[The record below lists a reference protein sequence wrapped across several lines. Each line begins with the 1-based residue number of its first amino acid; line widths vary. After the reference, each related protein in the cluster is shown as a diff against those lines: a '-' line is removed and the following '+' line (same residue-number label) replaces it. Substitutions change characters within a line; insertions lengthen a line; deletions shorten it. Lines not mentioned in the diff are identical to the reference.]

1 MITAMSNET
10 SSQIHNSPP
19 LLIRVYGNHRE
30 MGRQIGSQTAVQVK
44 HSLDNARSL
53 LASTYDS
60 LQLTWDGAE
69 IQARKYLPFA
79 QERYPKI
86 VEELQGIAEGA
97 DVSFDDLIVL
107 NAMEAVTT
115 DALHLTKCTS
125 IGVNEQRTANGH
137 ILIGHNED
145 WVPEDEA
152 DVFIIH
158 ATPEDEPPFL
168 AMTYG
173 GLLPNIGFNAAGIA
187 QCCDSVY
194 PSDSRI
200 GIPRVIL
207 SRAVLAAK
215 TPAEAIRHML
225 APLRAA
231 GYNHLLAHESGEM
244 YNVEVSSRHF
254 ALLYAENG
262 AIVHTNHFLDPAMKQ
277 VEDEPDELISTRVRY
292 FRARRLLEQTNQH
305 TAQSLQTVLRDHV
318 NFPDSICNHAV
329 DDIDPMN
336 REKTITSMVMDLTA
350 RQMHVAWGNPCEN
363 KYHTYQMDV

>member
-152 DVFIIH
+152 DVLSFM
-158 ATPEDEPPFL
+158 P
-168 AMTYG
+168 
-173 GLLPNIGFNAAGIA
+173 LL
-187 QCCDSVY
+187 
-194 PSDSRI
+194 
-200 GIPRVIL
+200 
-207 SRAVLAAK
+207 K
-215 TPAEAIRHML
+215 M
-225 APLRAA
+225 
-231 GYNHLLAHESGEM
+231 NHRFS
-244 YNVEVSSRHF
+244 
-254 ALLYAENG
+254 
-262 AIVHTNHFLDPAMKQ
+262 P
-277 VEDEPDELISTRVRY
+277 
-292 FRARRLLEQTNQH
+292 
-305 TAQSLQTVLRDHV
+305 
-318 NFPDSICNHAV
+318 
-329 DDIDPMN
+329 
-336 REKTITSMVMDLTA
+336 
-350 RQMHVAWGNPCEN
+350 
-363 KYHTYQMDV
+363 